1 VKNESSSSGAN
12 ARMQSPAGYEIVR
25 VSGFRG
31 SEFRNLEPFLKIF
44 KGRTK
49 MCGCCRFT
57 IARNQNL

>member
-1 VKNESSSSGAN
+1 MEVGFRGSEVQGSEVKDSEV
-12 ARMQSPAGYEIVR
+12 QE
-25 VSGFRG
+25 FRG